1 MEKVTEGAFVSVEYT
16 GTLADGHVFDTSH
29 GRRPLEVEMGAGSL
43 IQGFEKA
50 LMGMSLNEKKTFTL
64 EPKEAYGERD
74 EELKKSFS
82 RKEIPPGMAPE
93 VGQNVALTGPQGQ
106 QLPGWISSV
115 GEEEVVVDLNHPLAG
130 KSLTFE
136 VEVVGIK
143 DEPPERQG
151 CGSGECSSGCSC

>member
-16 GTLADGHVFDTSH
+16 GKLDDGHVFDTSS
-29 GRRPLEVEMGAGSL
+29 GRSPLEVEMGSGSL

-74 EELKKSFS
+74 EELKKAFP
-82 RKEIPPGMAPE
+82 RKDVPPGMEPK
-93 VGQNVALTGPQGQ
+93 VGQNVALTGPEGQ
-106 QLPGWISSV
+106 QVPGWISSV
-115 GEEEVVVDLNHPLAG
+115 DEEEVVVDLNHPLAG

-136 VEVVGIK
+136 IEVVGINSESVQQK
-143 DEPPERQG
+143 G
-151 CGSGECSSGCSC
+151 CGAGECGGGCSC